1 MTLVS
6 SEVQRGINETSFQAD
21 GREGGMGGG
30 GVSNL
35 W

>member
-21 GREGGMGGG
+21 GGVWG
-30 GVSNL
+30 GVEFVIVA
-35 W
+35 